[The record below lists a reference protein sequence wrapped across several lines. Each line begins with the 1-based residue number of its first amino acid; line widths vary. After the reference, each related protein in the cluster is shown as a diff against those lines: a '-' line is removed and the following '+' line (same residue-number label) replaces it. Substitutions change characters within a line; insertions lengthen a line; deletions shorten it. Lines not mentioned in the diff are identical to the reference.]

1 MERAVYLVPVY
12 GSTGHQSLGRPVGPY
27 LEDDVF
33 GINGSAN
40 LLRAL
45 HPEISDLYRVV
56 ARSIDGA
63 KGLAARELEREA
75 AKKATS

>member
-12 GSTGHQSLGRPVGPY
+12 GSTGHRFVGRPVGPY

-33 GINGSAN
+33 GINGSART
-40 LLRAL
+40 LRAL
-45 HPEISDLYRVV
+45 YPQITDLYRVV

-63 KGLAARELEREA
+63 KGLAARQLERET
-75 AKKATS
+75 KKAER